1 MATIRSQMV
10 LNDGISGVLRKIN
23 TALNTTLNAFEQ
35 VQRASGRA
43 VDTAQIQAARAALV
57 QANREV
63 DEMAEGYRRAAEQEE
78 ILNKGL
84 RNGTNAAGGLLG
96 KVKGIVATLAAGA
109 GIKALLGLS
118 DKLTSTTARLS
129 FLVDDGGSVDELE
142 QKIMASAQRSRAAYL
157 DTASAIASMGANAG
171 RAFESNDEL
180 IAFMEQVNKQFVIGG
195 ATAEGQSAAML
206 QLTQAMAAGALR
218 GEELNSILENAPGI
232 ARAIES
238 YMGVAEGSIKSYAEE
253 GLITADVVK
262 NALLSVADET
272 NAKFESMP
280 MTWAQICT
288 KMQNTALAAFE
299 PVLTRLNQVANSAQF
314 NTVIDGA
321 INGLAMLASVATGV
335 LDLLINGASF
345 VVDNWS
351 WISPIVYG
359 LVAAFIAYN
368 AVALI
373 TNGINAAMALAEGVK
388 AAALM
393 MSTGATFAQTAAQYG
408 LNAALLACPIT
419 WIVVLVIALVAA
431 IYAACS
437 AIAKFTGIAN
447 SGFGVICG
455 GINVVVQFF
464 VNLGLTIANIA
475 LGIWNALGAC
485 AQNIGIAFGNVISGV
500 QAWFYNLLSTALT
513 VVAGICEALNK
524 LPFVDFD
531 YSGITN
537 AASDYAAKAAEASGN
552 IQDFVSIGDA
562 FNEGMSTFDT
572 WQDGWVGDAF
582 NAGANWGDGVAS
594 GISDAVG
601 GLFDMD
607 LGAATDYGAS
617 GLGTGGYGDFAMDDL
632 LGNTGQTAA
641 NTGAAADA
649 LSTSTE
655 ELEYLRD
662 IAERDAINRF
672 TTAEVRIDMTGISK
686 NNRPGLENQGFGRFF
701 PFFPLYSFI
710 TSLIKPSMR
719 WALSCL
725 ICSVKWAYLSR
736 VKAAVA
742 WPRLLWMVF
751 ISSPARI
758 ALTA

>member
-1 MATIRSQMV
+1 MV

-57 QANREV
+57 QANNEV
-63 DEMAEGYRRAAEQEE
+63 DQMADAYRRAAEQEE
-78 ILNKGL
+78 VLNRGL
-84 RNGTNAAGGLLG
+84 RNGNSAASGMLG
-96 KVKGIVATLAAGA
+96 TVKNIVATLAAGA
-109 GIKALLGLS
+109 GLKALTGLS

-129 FLVDDGGSVDELE
+129 FIVDDGGSVDALE
-142 QKIMASAQRSRAAYL
+142 QKIMASAQRSRSYYM
-157 DTASAIASMGANAG
+157 DTASAIASMGSNAR
-171 RAFESNDEL
+171 RAFGNNDEL
-180 IAFMEQVNKQFVIGG
+180 IGFMELINKSFVIGG
-195 ATAEGQSAAML
+195 ASAEGQSAAML

-218 GEELNSILENAPGI
+218 GEELNSILENAPSI

-238 YMGVAEGSIKSYAEE
+238 YMGIAEGSIKQYAEE
-253 GLITADVVK
+253 GLVTAEVVK
-262 NALLSVADET
+262 NAMFASADEI

-280 MTWAQICT
+280 MTWAQIAT
-288 KMQNTALAAFE
+288 KMQNTALAAFD

-314 NTVIDGA
+314 NTVINGA
-321 INGLAMLASVATGV
+321 INGLAMLATVATGV

-345 VVDNWS
+345 VVENWS

-373 TNGINAAMALAEGVK
+373 TNGINGIMALAEGVK

-393 MSTGATFAQTAAQYG
+393 MSTGATFAATAAQYG

-485 AQNIGIAFGNVISGV
+485 AQNIGIAFGNVIAGV
-500 QAWFYNLLSTALT
+500 QSWFYNLLSTALT

-524 LPFVDFD
+524 LPFVEFD

-552 IQDFVSIGDA
+552 MQDFVSVGDA
-562 FNEGMSTFDT
+562 FNEGMSTFET
-572 WQDGWVGDAF
+572 WQDDWAGDAF
-582 NAGANWGDGVAS
+582 DAGANWGDGVAA
-594 GISDAVG
+594 GVSDAIG

-607 LGAATDYGAS
+607 LGAATDYGT
-617 GLGTGGYGDFAMDDL
+617 GMGDLGGFALDDIA
-632 LGNTGQTAA
+632 GNTGETAA

-649 LSTSTE
+649 LTATTE

-672 TTAEVRIDMTGISK
+672 TTAEVKIDMTGMTNRIEGGADLDGVISV
-686 NNRPGLENQGFGRFF
+686 LTDGF
-701 PFFPLYSFI
+701 
-710 TSLIKPSMR
+710 TE
-719 WALSCL
+719 AL
-725 ICSVKWAYLSR
+725 
-736 VKAAVA
+736 
-742 WPRLLWMVF
+742 
-751 ISSPARI
+751 
-758 ALTA
+758 LTAAEGVHA

>member
-63 DEMAEGYRRAAEQEE
+63 DEMAEGYRRAAGQEE

-118 DKLTSTTARLS
+118 DKLTSTTARLN
-129 FLVDDGGSVDELE
+129 FLVDDGGSVEALE
-142 QKIMASAQRSRAAYL
+142 QKIMASAQRSRSAYL

-171 RAFESNDEL
+171 SAFESNDEL
-180 IAFMEQVNKQFVIGG
+180 IAFMEQINKQFVIGG

-238 YMGVAEGSIKSYAEE
+238 YMGVAEGSIKQYAEQ
-253 GLITADVVK
+253 GLITAEVVK
-262 NALLSVADET
+262 NAMFAAADET

-280 MTWAQICT
+280 LTWAQIAT
-288 KMQNTALAAFE
+288 KMQNTALAAFD

-314 NTVIDGA
+314 NTVINGA
-321 INGLAMLASVATGV
+321 INGLAMLATVATGV
-335 LDLLINGASF
+335 LDLLINGAAF

-373 TNGINAAMALAEGVK
+373 TNGINAAMALADGVR
-388 AAALM
+388 AAALK
-393 MSTGATFAQTAAQYG
+393 MSTKATFAQTAAQYG

-485 AQNIGIAFGNVISGV
+485 AQNIGIAFSNVISGV

-524 LPFVDFD
+524 LPFVEFD

-552 IQDFVSIGDA
+552 IQDFVSVGDA

-672 TTAEVRIDMTGISK
+672 TTAEVRIDMTGMTNRIEGGADLDGVIST
-686 NNRPGLENQGFGRFF
+686 LTDGF
-701 PFFPLYSFI
+701 
-710 TSLIKPSMR
+710 TE
-719 WALSCL
+719 AL
-725 ICSVKWAYLSR
+725 
-736 VKAAVA
+736 
-742 WPRLLWMVF
+742 
-751 ISSPARI
+751 
-758 ALTA
+758 LTAAEGVHA

>member
-1 MATIRSQMV
+1 MAGAQFLKDGGELVATIRSQMV

-57 QANREV
+57 QANNEV
-63 DEMAEGYRRAAEQEE
+63 DQMADAYRRAAEQEE
-78 ILNKGL
+78 VLNKGL
-84 RNGTNAAGGLLG
+84 RNGTSAADGLLG

-109 GIKALLGLS
+109 GIKSLLGMS

-129 FLVDDGGSVDELE
+129 FIVDDGGSVDALE
-142 QKIMASAQRSRAAYL
+142 QKIMASAQRSRASYL
-157 DTASAIASMGANAG
+157 DTASAIASMGSNAG
-171 RAFESNDEL
+171 RAFGSNDEL
-180 IAFMEQVNKQFVIGG
+180 IGFMELINKSFVIGG
-195 ATAEGQSAAML
+195 ASAEGQAAAML

-218 GEELNSILENAPGI
+218 GEELNSILENAPSI

-238 YMGVAEGSIKSYAEE
+238 YMGIAEGSIKQYAEQ
-253 GLITADVVK
+253 GLITAEVVK
-262 NALLSVADET
+262 NAMFASADDI

-280 MTWAQICT
+280 MTWGQIAT
-288 KMQNTALAAFE
+288 KMQNTALAAFD

-314 NTVIDGA
+314 NTVINGA
-321 INGLAMLASVATGV
+321 INGLAMLATVATGV

-345 VVDNWS
+345 VVENWS

-373 TNGINAAMALAEGVK
+373 T
-388 AAALM
+388 
-393 MSTGATFAQTAAQYG
+393 TGATFAATAAQYG

-485 AQNIGIAFGNVISGV
+485 AQNIGIAFGNVIAGV
-500 QAWFYNLLSTALT
+500 QSWFYNLLSTVLT

-524 LPFVDFD
+524 LPFVEFD

-552 IQDFVSIGDA
+552 IQDFVSVGDA
-562 FNEGMSTFDT
+562 FNEGMSTFET
-572 WQDGWVGDAF
+572 WQDGWAGDAF
-582 NAGANWGDGVAS
+582 DAGANWGDGVAA
-594 GISDAVG
+594 GVSDAIG

-607 LGAATDYGAS
+607 LGAATDYGT
-617 GLGTGGYGDFAMDDL
+617 GMGDLGGFALDDIA
-632 LGNTGQTAA
+632 GNTGETAA

-649 LSTSTE
+649 LTATTE

-672 TTAEVRIDMTGISK
+672 TTAEVKIDMTGMTNRIEGGADLDGVISV
-686 NNRPGLENQGFGRFF
+686 LTDGF
-701 PFFPLYSFI
+701 
-710 TSLIKPSMR
+710 TE
-719 WALSCL
+719 AL
-725 ICSVKWAYLSR
+725 
-736 VKAAVA
+736 
-742 WPRLLWMVF
+742 
-751 ISSPARI
+751 
-758 ALTA
+758 LTAAEGVHA

>member
-57 QANREV
+57 QANNEV
-63 DEMAEGYRRAAEQEE
+63 DQMAEGYRRAAQQEE

-84 RNGTNAAGGLLG
+84 RNGTSAADGLLG

-109 GIKALLGLS
+109 GLKSLLGLS
-118 DKLTSTTARLS
+118 DKMTSTTARLN
-129 FLVDDGGSVDELE
+129 FLVDDGGSVDALE
-142 QKIMASAQRSRAAYL
+142 QKIMASAQRSRSAYL

-171 RAFESNDEL
+171 SAFESNDEL
-180 IAFMEQVNKQFVIGG
+180 ISFMELINKSFVIGG
-195 ATAEGQSAAML
+195 ASAEGQAAAML

-218 GEELNSILENAPGI
+218 GEELNSILENAPNI

-238 YMGVAEGSIKSYAEE
+238 YMGIAEGSIKQYAEQ

-262 NALLSVADET
+262 NAMLSSADDI

-280 MTWAQICT
+280 MTWSQICT
-288 KMQNTALAAFE
+288 KMQNTALAAFD
-299 PVLTRLNQVANSAQF
+299 PVLTKLNQVANSAQF
-314 NTVIDGA
+314 NTVINGA
-321 INGLAMLASVATGV
+321 INGLAMLATVATGV

-373 TNGINAAMALAEGVK
+373 TNGINAAALA
-388 AAALM
+388 

-408 LNAALLACPIT
+408 LNAALAACPIT
-419 WIVVLVIALVAA
+419 WIVVLIIAMVAA

-485 AQNIGIAFGNVISGV
+485 AQNIGIAFGNVIAGV
-500 QAWFYNLLSTALT
+500 QSWFYNLLSTALT

-524 LPFVDFD
+524 LPFVEFD

-572 WQDGWVGDAF
+572 WGEGWASDAF

-601 GLFDMD
+601 SLFDMD
-607 LGAATDYGAS
+607 LGAATDYGT
-617 GLGTGGYGDFAMDDL
+617 GLGTGSGYGDFAMDDL

-672 TTAEVRIDMTGISK
+672 TTAEVRIDMTGMTNRIEGGADLDGVIST
-686 NNRPGLENQGFGRFF
+686 LTDGF
-701 PFFPLYSFI
+701 
-710 TSLIKPSMR
+710 TE
-719 WALSCL
+719 AL
-725 ICSVKWAYLSR
+725 
-736 VKAAVA
+736 
-742 WPRLLWMVF
+742 
-751 ISSPARI
+751 
-758 ALTA
+758 LTAAEGVHA

>member
-1 MATIRSQMV
+1 MV

-23 TALNTTLNAFEQ
+23 TALNTALNAFEQ

-57 QANREV
+57 EANREV
-63 DEMAEGYRRAAEQEE
+63 DDMAEGYRRAAQQEE
-78 ILNKGL
+78 VLNKGL
-84 RNGTNAAGGLLG
+84 RNGTSAADGLLG

-109 GIKALLGLS
+109 GAKALLGLS

-142 QKIMASAQRSRAAYL
+142 QRIMASAQRSRAAYL

-408 LNAALLACPIT
+408 LNAALAACPIT
-419 WIVVLVIALVAA
+419 WIVVAVIALVAA

-447 SGFGVICG
+447 SGFGVIAG
-455 GINVVVQFF
+455 GINVVIQFF
-464 VNLGLTIANIA
+464 VNLGLTVANIA

-485 AQNIGIAFGNVISGV
+485 AQNIGIAFSNVISGV
-500 QAWFYNLLSTALT
+500 QSWFYNLLSTALT

-524 LPFVDFD
+524 LPFVEFD

-537 AASDYAAKAAEASGN
+537 AASDYASKAAEASGN
-552 IQDFVSIGDA
+552 IKDFVSVGDA
-562 FNEGMSTFDT
+562 FSEGMSTFDT
-572 WQDGWVGDAF
+572 WQSGWVSDAF

-594 GISDAVG
+594 GVSDAVS

-607 LGAATDYGAS
+607 LGAATDYGAG

-672 TTAEVRIDMTGISK
+672 TTAEVKIDMTGMQNRIEGGADLDGVIST
-686 NNRPGLENQGFGRFF
+686 LTDGF
-701 PFFPLYSFI
+701 
-710 TSLIKPSMR
+710 TE
-719 WALSCL
+719 AL
-725 ICSVKWAYLSR
+725 
-736 VKAAVA
+736 
-742 WPRLLWMVF
+742 
-751 ISSPARI
+751 
-758 ALTA
+758 LTAAEGVHA

>member
-57 QANREV
+57 EANREV
-63 DEMAEGYRRAAEQEE
+63 DDMAEGYRRAAQQEE
-78 ILNKGL
+78 VLNKGL
-84 RNGTNAAGGLLG
+84 RNGTSAADGLLG

-109 GIKALLGLS
+109 GAKALLGLS

-335 LDLLINGASF
+335 LDLLINGAAF

-393 MSTGATFAQTAAQYG
+393 MSTEATFAQTAAQYG
-408 LNAALLACPIT
+408 LNAALAACPIT
-419 WIVVLVIALVAA
+419 WIVVAVIALVAA

-447 SGFGVICG
+447 SGFGVIAG
-455 GINVVVQFF
+455 GINVVIQFF
-464 VNLGLTIANIA
+464 VNLGLTVANIA

-485 AQNIGIAFGNVISGV
+485 AQNIGIAFSNVISGV
-500 QAWFYNLLSTALT
+500 QSWFYNLLSTALT

-524 LPFVDFD
+524 LPFVEFD

-537 AASDYAAKAAEASGN
+537 AASDYASKAAEASGN
-552 IQDFVSIGDA
+552 IKDFVSVGDA
-562 FNEGMSTFDT
+562 FSEGMSTFDT
-572 WQDGWVGDAF
+572 WQSGWVSDAF

-594 GISDAVG
+594 GVSDAVS

-607 LGAATDYGAS
+607 LGAATDYGAG

-672 TTAEVRIDMTGISK
+672 TTAEVKIDMTGMQNRIEGGADLDGVIST
-686 NNRPGLENQGFGRFF
+686 LTDGF
-701 PFFPLYSFI
+701 
-710 TSLIKPSMR
+710 TE
-719 WALSCL
+719 AL
-725 ICSVKWAYLSR
+725 
-736 VKAAVA
+736 
-742 WPRLLWMVF
+742 
-751 ISSPARI
+751 
-758 ALTA
+758 LTAAEGVHA

>member
-1 MATIRSQMV
+1 MV

-57 QANREV
+57 EANREV
-63 DEMAEGYRRAAEQEE
+63 DDMAEGYRRAAQQEE
-78 ILNKGL
+78 VLNKGL
-84 RNGTNAAGGLLG
+84 RNGTSAADGLLG

-109 GIKALLGLS
+109 GAKALLGLS

-180 IAFMEQVNKQFVIGG
+180 IAFMEQVNKRFVIGG

-238 YMGVAEGSIKSYAEE
+238 YMGVAEGSIRSYAEE

-335 LDLLINGASF
+335 LDLLINGAAF

-500 QAWFYNLLSTALT
+500 QAWFYSLLSTALT

-607 LGAATDYGAS
+607 LGAATDYGAG

-672 TTAEVRIDMTGISK
+672 TTAEVRIDMTGMTNRIEGGADLDGVIST
-686 NNRPGLENQGFGRFF
+686 LTDGF
-701 PFFPLYSFI
+701 
-710 TSLIKPSMR
+710 TE
-719 WALSCL
+719 AL
-725 ICSVKWAYLSR
+725 
-736 VKAAVA
+736 
-742 WPRLLWMVF
+742 
-751 ISSPARI
+751 
-758 ALTA
+758 LTAAEGVHA

>member
-1 MATIRSQMV
+1 MV

-63 DEMAEGYRRAAEQEE
+63 DEMAKGYRRAAEQEE

-118 DKLTSTTARLS
+118 DKLTSTTARLN
-129 FLVDDGGSVDELE
+129 FLVDDGGSVEALE
-142 QKIMASAQRSRAAYL
+142 QKIMASAQRSRSAYL

-171 RAFESNDEL
+171 SAFESNDEL
-180 IAFMEQVNKQFVIGG
+180 IAFMEQINKQFVIGG

-238 YMGVAEGSIKSYAEE
+238 YMGVAEGSIKQYAEQ
-253 GLITADVVK
+253 GLITAEVVK
-262 NALLSVADET
+262 NAMFAAADET

-280 MTWAQICT
+280 LTWAQIAT
-288 KMQNTALAAFE
+288 KMQNTALAAFD

-314 NTVIDGA
+314 NTVINGA
-321 INGLAMLASVATGV
+321 INGLAMLATVATGV
-335 LDLLINGASF
+335 LDLLINGAAF

-373 TNGINAAMALAEGVK
+373 TNGINAAMALAKGVK

-393 MSTGATFAQTAAQYG
+393 MSTRATFAQTAAQYR

-485 AQNIGIAFGNVISGV
+485 AQNIGIAFSNVISGV

-524 LPFVDFD
+524 LPFVEFD

-552 IQDFVSIGDA
+552 IQDFVSVGDA

-572 WQDGWVGDAF
+572 WQNGWVGDAF

-607 LGAATDYGAS
+607 LGAATDYGAG

-672 TTAEVRIDMTGISK
+672 TTAEVRIDMTGMTNRIEGGADLDGVIST
-686 NNRPGLENQGFGRFF
+686 LTDGF
-701 PFFPLYSFI
+701 
-710 TSLIKPSMR
+710 TE
-719 WALSCL
+719 AL
-725 ICSVKWAYLSR
+725 
-736 VKAAVA
+736 
-742 WPRLLWMVF
+742 
-751 ISSPARI
+751 
-758 ALTA
+758 LTAAEGVHA

>member
-57 QANREV
+57 EANREV
-63 DEMAEGYRRAAEQEE
+63 DDMAEGYRRAAQQEE
-78 ILNKGL
+78 VLNKGL
-84 RNGTNAAGGLLG
+84 RNGTSAADGLLG

-109 GIKALLGLS
+109 GAKALLGLS

-314 NTVIDGA
+314 NTVIDEA

-408 LNAALLACPIT
+408 LNAALAACPIT
-419 WIVVLVIALVAA
+419 WIVVAVIALVAA

-447 SGFGVICG
+447 SGFGVIAG
-455 GINVVVQFF
+455 GINVVIQFF
-464 VNLGLTIANIA
+464 VNLGLTVANIA

-485 AQNIGIAFGNVISGV
+485 AQNIGIAFSNVISGV
-500 QAWFYNLLSTALT
+500 QSWFYNLLSTALT

-524 LPFVDFD
+524 LPFVEFD

-537 AASDYAAKAAEASGN
+537 AASDYASKAAEASGN
-552 IQDFVSIGDA
+552 IKDFVSVGDA
-562 FNEGMSTFDT
+562 FSEGMSTFDT
-572 WQDGWVGDAF
+572 WQSGWVSDAF

-594 GISDAVG
+594 GVSDAVS

-607 LGAATDYGAS
+607 LGAATDYGAG

-672 TTAEVRIDMTGISK
+672 TTAEVKIDMTGMQNRIEGGADLDGVIST
-686 NNRPGLENQGFGRFF
+686 LTDGF
-701 PFFPLYSFI
+701 
-710 TSLIKPSMR
+710 TE
-719 WALSCL
+719 AL
-725 ICSVKWAYLSR
+725 
-736 VKAAVA
+736 
-742 WPRLLWMVF
+742 
-751 ISSPARI
+751 
-758 ALTA
+758 LTAAEGVHA

>member
-35 VQRASGRA
+35 VQRASGNA
-43 VDTAQIQAARAALV
+43 VDPAQIQAARAALV
-57 QANREV
+57 QANNEV
-63 DEMAEGYRRAAEQEE
+63 EQMAEGYRRAAEQEE
-78 ILNKGL
+78 VLNRGL
-84 RNGTNAAGGLLG
+84 RNGNSAAGSLLG

-109 GIKALLGLS
+109 GLKALTGLS

-129 FLVDDGGSVDELE
+129 FMVDDGGSVDALE
-142 QKIMASAQRSRAAYL
+142 QKIMASAQRARSYYL
-157 DTASAIASMGANAG
+157 DTASAIASMGSNAG
-171 RAFESNDEL
+171 RAFSNNDEL
-180 IAFMEQVNKQFVIGG
+180 IGFMELINKSFVIGG
-195 ATAEGQSAAML
+195 ASAEGQSAAML

-218 GEELNSILENAPGI
+218 GEELNSILENAPSI

-238 YMGVAEGSIKSYAEE
+238 YMGIAEGSIKQYAEQ
-253 GLITADVVK
+253 GLVTAEVVK
-262 NALLSVADET
+262 NAMFASADEI

-280 MTWAQICT
+280 MTWAQIAT
-288 KMQNTALAAFE
+288 KMKNTALAAFD

-314 NTVIDGA
+314 NTVINGA
-321 INGLAMLASVATGV
+321 INGLAMLATVATGV

-345 VVDNWS
+345 VVENWS

-359 LVAAFIAYN
+359 LVAAFSAYN

-373 TNGINAAMALAEGVK
+373 TNG
-388 AAALM
+388 
-393 MSTGATFAQTAAQYG
+393 ATFAATAAQYG

-419 WIVVLVIALVAA
+419 WIVILVIALVAA

-447 SGFGVICG
+447 SGFGVIAG
-455 GINVVVQFF
+455 GINVVIQFF
-464 VNLGLTIANIA
+464 VNLGLTVANIA

-485 AQNIGIAFGNVISGV
+485 AQNIGIAFGNVIAGV
-500 QAWFYNLLSTALT
+500 QSWFYNLLSTALT

-524 LPFVDFD
+524 LPFVEFD

-552 IQDFVSIGDA
+552 MQDFVSVGDA
-562 FNEGMSTFDT
+562 FNEGMSTFET

-582 NAGANWGDGVAS
+582 DAGANWGDGVAA
-594 GISDAVG
+594 GVSDAIG

-607 LGAATDYGAS
+607 LGAATDYG
-617 GLGTGGYGDFAMDDL
+617 TGMGNFALDDIADY
-632 LGNTGQTAA
+632 TGQTAA

-655 ELEYLRD
+655 ELAYLRD

-672 TTAEVRIDMTGISK
+672 TTAEVKIDMTGMTNRIEGGADLDGVISV
-686 NNRPGLENQGFGRFF
+686 LTDGF
-701 PFFPLYSFI
+701 
-710 TSLIKPSMR
+710 TE
-719 WALSCL
+719 AL
-725 ICSVKWAYLSR
+725 
-736 VKAAVA
+736 
-742 WPRLLWMVF
+742 
-751 ISSPARI
+751 
-758 ALTA
+758 LTAAEGVHA